1 MTPAFGA
8 GLDRLCGLAR
18 EERCAIMCAEAVW
31 WRCHRR
37 IISDYLLAAGE
48 AVFHILGANHVEP
61 AEISTAAKPGPDGS
75 LTYPAI
81 LEELRDGDDR
91 RGTPTPNLSNST
103 TAQAS

>member
-37 IISDYLLAAGE
+37 IIADYLLARGV
-48 AVFHILGANHVEP
+48 AVFHIMGSAKLEP
-61 AEISTAAKPGPDGS
+61 ATVTPGARTRPDG
-75 LTYPAI
+75 TI
-81 LEELRDGDDR
+81 LYADPDPENL
-91 RGTPTPNLSNST
+91 RGTP
-103 TAQAS
+103 